1 MGKSLALF
9 SPPPCSHTHLPRR
22 LSLPTQAYFHPEL
35 FAHTEF
41 DRQNLSQA
49 LKQAK
54 QDGDLGVRAHLN
66 EAALDASEG
75 KAYRMRTSLTR
86 GSAARSERI
95 LRGKGFVGGSGKAG
109 KLP

>member
-1 MGKSLALF
+1 MYLLSF
-9 SPPPCSHTHLPRR
+9 HPPCSHTHLRR
-22 LSLPTQAYFHPEL
+22 LFFLPQAYFHPEL

-41 DRQNLSQA
+41 DTQKLNQA

-66 EAALDASEG
+66 EAALDAGEG
-75 KAYRMRTSLTR
+75 KAYRKRTSLTR

-109 KLP
+109 KIP